1 MSEPEW
7 LTIAQAAARLQTS
20 PRTIYLAIERRH
32 LKALRLGLRRSW
44 RIHVD
49 WLAAWCEAEAFVVE
63 ADIVNA
69 DGPGP
74 DRPFPAIRP
83 KPPGNGR

>member
-1 MSEPEW
+1 MSEREW

-20 PRTIYLAIERRH
+20 ARTIYRAIEQRR

-49 WLAAWCEAEAFVVE
+49 WLAAWCETNATV
-63 ADIVNA
+63 VNA

-74 DRPFPAIRP
+74 ERPFPAAIDKQAKTRP
-83 KPPGNGR
+83 